1 VHPVQALRRSQGRV
15 VIYVFIALLGALCT
29 SLATSLILTT
39 LLLSV
44 RVVNDEGSK
53 PPLRTPEWWI
63 NERRKA

>member
-29 SLATSLILTT
+29 SLATSLILT

-53 PPLRTPEWWI
+53 PPLRTPEWI
-63 NERRKA
+63 NGQGEG